1 LIDLIFAH
9 AALGLKEINDLGPHC
24 LQSWLIVWSVSLS
37 VKEKLLGFLKFS
49 SQLPL
54 IKYGIKVRLNEFL
67 EYTDYSGDLIGTE
80 ALSG

>member
-1 LIDLIFAH
+1 
-9 AALGLKEINDLGPHC
+9 
-24 LQSWLIVWSVSLS
+24 
-37 VKEKLLGFLKFS
+37 LGFLKFS
-49 SQLPL
+49 SQLLL